1 MQTRRQFVRGA
12 GVAAAATVLAPQG
25 VVLGQSRRAP
35 LLRGGRFRQ
44 GVMSGE
50 PTSRSI
56 VLWSR
61 VDDVER
67 SGTVRLEVARD
78 RGFRRVVARE
88 LVGTNG
94 DVGHTVKARVTGLRP
109 GERYFYR
116 FETATEQSPVGRFR
130 TAPPADSNEPIRF
143 AFFSCAEYTHGYYNA
158 YAAMARED
166 DLDFVVC
173 LGDYIYETPL
183 DPRSPTGPYTQVRRD
198 PVGEATTVQEYRQKY
213 RLYRSDPGL
222 RAVHQNFPFVTIWDD
237 HEVEDNYAG
246 GDPSSEDFDPNRRR
260 AGYRAWFENMP
271 IYPLSTGGSRIY
283 RSLRFGRNVELLMLD
298 QRQYRDN
305 QPCGDRPGP
314 PCPELPQPR
323 DYLGRRQMRWVKD
336 RLQGSRATWKVIGNE
351 LPIYSTRAGQSYIPE
366 YDAWGNG
373 YPVERQELLSH
384 IRDRRI
390 RDVAFITG
398 DVHYFAGADVRVDE
412 ADPNTVVAHDF
423 VGGSISSA
431 GPGESRFDLGGGL
444 VLQGNDENPNTP
456 PAILNALEGFNPWI
470 DAADIDHHGYG
481 LVEAGRGELDVRMRR
496 MATVKRRSTER
507 LKDMRWVVERGER
520 SILGQN
526 RSSDF

>member
-1 MQTRRQFVRGA
+1 MPTRRQFVRGA
-12 GVAAAATVLAPQG
+12 GAAAAATVLAPQA

-50 PTSRSI
+50 PTARSI

-61 VDDVER
+61 VDGVER
-67 SGTVRLEVARD
+67 SGTVRVEVARD
-78 RGFRRVVARE
+78 RGFDRVVARE
-88 LVGTNG
+88 LIGTNG
-94 DVGHTVKARVTGLRP
+94 DIDHTVKARITGLRP
-109 GERYFYR
+109 GERYYYR
-116 FETATEQSPVGRFR
+116 FETATEQSPIGRFK

-143 AFFSCAEYTHGYYNA
+143 AFFSCAEWTHGFYNA
-158 YAAMARED
+158 YAAMADED

-173 LGDYIYETPL
+173 LGDYIYEAPL
-183 DPRSPTGPYTQVRRD
+183 DPRSSTGPYTTVRQD
-198 PVGEATTVQEYRQKY
+198 SVGVASTVQQYRQKY

-222 RAVHQNFPFVTIWDD
+222 RAVHQNFPLVTIWDD

-246 GDPSSEDFDPNRRR
+246 GDPSSEDWNPNRRR
-260 AGYRAWFENMP
+260 AGYRAWFEFMP

-283 RSLRFGRNVELLMLD
+283 RSLRFGRNVELMMLD

-305 QPCGDRPGP
+305 QPCNDEPGP
-314 PCPELPQPR
+314 PCPERDQPR
-323 DYLGRRQMRWVKD
+323 DYLGDRQMRWVKD
-336 RLQGSRATWKVIGNE
+336 RLQASRATWKVIGNE
-351 LPIYSTRAGQSYIPE
+351 LPIFSTRAGQSYIPE

-373 YPVERQELLSH
+373 YPVERQELLTH
-384 IRDRRI
+384 IRDRQI

-398 DVHYFAGADVRVDE
+398 DVHYFAAADVRVDE
-412 ADPNTVVAHDF
+412 ADQNSVVAHDF

-431 GPGESRFDLGGGL
+431 SPGESRFNLGGGL

-456 PAILNALEGFNPWI
+456 DAIMNALEGFNPWI

-481 LVEAGRGELDVRMRR
+481 LVTASRGQLDVRMRR
-496 MATVKRRSTER
+496 MATVKRRSKER

-526 RSSDF
+526 KSTDF